1 MQFLKMKKQ
10 GKSMDSSEY
19 RLQLLTEL
27 WNSIVNADSSIIV
40 DKFDAINYNSA
51 SVTDELANK
60 IILEIQNG

>member
-1 MQFLKMKKQ
+1 
-10 GKSMDSSEY
+10 MDSSEY

-27 WNSIVNADSSIIV
+27 WNSIVKADSSVLI

>member
-1 MQFLKMKKQ
+1 MLFLKMKKQ
-10 GKSMDSSEY
+10 GRSMDSSEY

-27 WNSIVNADSSIIV
+27 WNSIVKADSSVLI